1 MNKLSIGQHGIQAE
15 SHEKTNVMSPYHTMT
30 IIVLPLTTLLILLG
44 TENWIK
50 ILGASG
56 FILIILV
63 WIIIYI
69 SHSIKNPELL
79 QSESYRIEQHK
90 IEAGMLE
97 NRQGNIRDNN
107 ASNTLPPDT
116 NLYLVEDITETQEV
130 EE

>member
-1 MNKLSIGQHGIQAE
+1 MKKLSIGQHGIQVE

-44 TENWIK
+44 HESWIK

-107 ASNTLPPDT
+107 ASNTLPPET
-116 NLYLVEDITETQEV
+116 KLYLVEDITETQEV